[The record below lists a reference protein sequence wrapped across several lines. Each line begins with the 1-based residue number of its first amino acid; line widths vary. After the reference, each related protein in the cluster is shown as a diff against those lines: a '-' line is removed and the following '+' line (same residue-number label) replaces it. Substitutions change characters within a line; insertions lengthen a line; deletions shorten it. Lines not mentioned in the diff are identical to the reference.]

1 MKQLSYRHTQYA
13 SFLGYITQAV
23 INNLAPLLFLI
34 FRREWNIPLQKIT
47 LLITANFCVQLAVDF
62 LAARFV
68 DRIGYRRCIV
78 AAHLFSAAGLL
89 GLAVLPELMAD
100 PYRGLLTAA
109 VLYAVGGGLIEVL
122 ISPIVEACPTE
133 NKASVMSLLHS
144 FYCWG
149 TVGVIVIST
158 GFLFLCGKHNWRILA
173 CLWALLPLGNALYFL
188 KVPIAQL
195 AQDGGAMPL
204 RQLLRSRLFW
214 LFVLLMV
221 ASGASEQA
229 MAQWASA
236 FAEQGLGISKALGDL
251 AGPCLFSV
259 LMGTART
266 LNARFTDRFDLIRI
280 ILYSSCLCVACYLLA
295 GLAGSTLLSLLGCVL
310 CGLSVGVLW
319 PGVFSTASARL
330 PRGGTPMFAYLA
342 LAGDLGCSSGPTL
355 VGTVA
360 GLLGDNLK
368 PGLLCAVIFPVILI
382 IGCLILRKSDNC
394 EPCL

>member
-1 MKQLSYRHTQYA
+1 MKTLSYRHTQYA

-23 INNLAPLLFLI
+23 VNNLTPLLFLI
-34 FRREWNIPLQKIT
+34 FQQEWQLPLQKIT
-47 LLITANFCVQLAVDF
+47 FLITANFCIQLAVDF

-78 AAHLFSAAGLL
+78 AAHLFSAAGLI
-89 GLAVLPELMAD
+89 GLALLPELLS
-100 PYRGLLTAA
+100 PYPGLLAA
-109 VLYAVGGGLIEVL
+109 VSLYAIGGGLIEVL
-122 ISPIVEACPTE
+122 ISPIVEACPTD

-158 GFLFLCGKHNWRILA
+158 GFLFVCGKESWRLLA
-173 CLWALLPLGNALYFL
+173 GLWAILPLGNALFFL
-188 KVPIAQL
+188 RVPIAQL
-195 AQDGGAMPL
+195 AEDGGAMPL
-204 RQLLRSRLFW
+204 GQLLKSKFFW

-221 ASGASEQA
+221 ASGASEQS

-236 FAEQGLGISKALGDL
+236 FAEKSLGISKALGDL

-259 LMGTART
+259 LMGTARA
-266 LNARFTDRFDLIRI
+266 LSARYAGRIDLIRLI
-280 ILYSSCLCVACYLLA
+280 SCSAAGCIACYLLA
-295 GLAGSTLLSLLGCVL
+295 GLAQSTFLSLLGCIL
-310 CGLSVGVLW
+310 CGLTVGVFW

-342 LAGDLGCSSGPTL
+342 LAGDLGCSGGPTL
-355 VGTVA
+355 VGTAA

-368 PGLLCAVIFPVILI
+368 LGLLCAVIFPVILI
-382 IGCLILRKSDNC
+382 LGCFVLKKSDNC
-394 EPCL
+394 TAAQ